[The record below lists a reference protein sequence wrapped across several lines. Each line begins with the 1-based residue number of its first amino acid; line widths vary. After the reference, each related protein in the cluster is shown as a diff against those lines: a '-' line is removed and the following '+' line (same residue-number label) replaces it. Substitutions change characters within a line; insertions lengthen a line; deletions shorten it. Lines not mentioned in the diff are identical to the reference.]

1 MVRRGRQT
9 IRNSSIF
16 MTTLI
21 TNIQQLIGTREE
33 TTLLRGAALANLP
46 SIENAFVLIE
56 DGVITEYGA
65 MYELELKVPQL
76 PKAIIDAAGQ
86 FVLPCWCDSHTHLV
100 FAKSREEEFIDKLKG
115 MSYADIAAKGGGILN
130 SAAKLNNTSEEAL
143 FLHAWKRLEEVS
155 QLGTGAIEIKSGY
168 GLSVEGE
175 LKMLRVIKKLK
186 AQSDLSIKATFLG
199 AHTYPQAYKDNH
211 QGYIDLIINE
221 MLPVIAHEKLADYID
236 VFCETGFFS
245 PQEMETICKAGM
257 AYGLK
262 PKLHVNQL
270 NSIGGIEAAIQ
281 LNAVSVDHL
290 ETMRDKDVELLSK
303 GITGESSLVYR
314 QGEPLLRSDPPG
326 LIGTLLPTAAF
337 FLRMNY
343 QPARKLIDSNCA
355 IALASDYN
363 PGSSPSGNMN
373 FVVALSCIQMKM
385 LPEEAINAA
394 TINGAYAMEL
404 QHEVGSITIGK
415 KANLIFT
422 KPIPSLA
429 YLPYAFGNNLI
440 DKVMIKGQII

>member
-1 MVRRGRQT
+1 MPA
-9 IRNSSIF
+9 
-16 MTTLI
+16 TLI

-33 TTLLRGAALANLP
+33 NNLLRGAALAQLP
-46 SIENAFVLIE
+46 AIENAFILIE
-56 DGVITEYGA
+56 DGIIVEYGA

-76 PKAIIDAAGQ
+76 PKTLIDADGQ
-86 FVLPCWCDSHTHLV
+86 FVLPCWCDSHTHIV
-100 FAKSREEEFIDKLKG
+100 FAKSREEEFIDKIKG

-130 SAAKLNNTSEEAL
+130 SASKLNEASEEAL

-155 QLGTGAIEIKSGY
+155 KLGTGAIEIKSGY
-168 GLSVEGE
+168 GLTVQGE

-186 AQSDLSIKATFLG
+186 EQSDLSIKATFLG
-199 AHTYPQAYKDNH
+199 AHTYPVQYKDDH
-211 QGYIDLIINE
+211 QGYIDSIINE
-221 MLPVIAHEKLADYID
+221 MLPVIAAEKLADYID

-245 PQEMETICKAGM
+245 VQEMETICKAGM
-257 AYGLK
+257 SYGLK

-270 NSIGGIEAAIQ
+270 NSIGGIEAAVK

-290 ETMRDKDVELLSK
+290 ETMTETDITLL
-303 GITGESSLVYR
+303 R
-314 QGEPLLRSDPPG
+314 QGG
-326 LIGTLLPTAAF
+326 AQNMIGTLLPTAAF

-343 QPARKLIDSNCA
+343 QPARVLIDNNCA

-404 QHEVGSITIGK
+404 QNEVGSITIGK

-429 YLPYAFGNNLI
+429 YLPYCFGNNLI
-440 DKVMIKGQII
+440 DKVMINGIFI